1 MRQKIENHLFIE
13 VDGVDLNSCSGLEFY
28 VKQDHLFFQY
38 IPEVKS
44 ASEMLVTVPYKDAIK
59 LRRTPVQIQF
69 AFTDANGN
77 PDASEAVELPVEE
90 LLKEAGYDPS

>member
-77 PDASEAVELPVEE
+77 KVSLTTDTEALP
-90 LLKEAGYDPS
+90 LPPADILSP